1 MPELP
6 EVETISR
13 YLSPLLVSRL
23 IQRVIVR
30 RDDIVGF
37 PSPALFRREAKDVK
51 IVRIYRKGK
60 YLIFSLSNN
69 KILVIHLRLS
79 GHLRLVRKREI
90 PKYERVRFVLD
101 NSFILSFVEPRVL
114 GRVYLVSDSEV
125 SKVIP
130 GLAKM
135 GLEPLD
141 NRFNVQYLAGK
152 VAGRKA
158 KIKSLLLDQRVCAGV
173 GNIYS
178 DEALFYAGIMPT
190 RPGGSLTR
198 EEVKRL
204 TKSLR
209 HVIKKALRAMGTTM
223 TDGRYIQPDG
233 AAGTFQNQLMVFG
246 REGSSCPVCGE
257 KIKRIKISNRSSYYC
272 PKCQG

>member
-13 YLSPLLVSRL
+13 HLSPLLAGRL

-60 YLIFSLSNN
+60 YLIFSLGNN

-79 GHLRLVRKREI
+79 GHLRLVRRREI

-101 NSFILSFVEPRVL
+101 NSFVLSFVEPRVL

-204 TKSLR
+204 SKSLR

-272 PKCQG
+272 PKCQS